1 MRSMF
6 AIGFV
11 VVAGGLLFSQKTPE
25 TGLSKHA
32 NVVRKTGGSGSAA
45 VSTNTKANA
54 DALAKIEQQ
63 RLVGP
68 TQSSAHPSAVSAAP
82 KPAPQNKNKP
92 IKFAYHPPTPPSK

>member
-1 MRSMF
+1 MRFLF

-32 NVVRKTGGSGSAA
+32 NVVRKSGSSGSTA
-45 VSTNTKANA
+45 VSTNTKATA

-63 RLVGP
+63 RMIRP
-68 TQSSAHPSAVSAAP
+68 SQPNAHPTTVSAAP
-82 KPAPQNKNKP
+82 KTAPQNKNKP
-92 IKFAYHPPTPPSK
+92 IKFAYHPPSPPSK

>member
-1 MRSMF
+1 MRITF
-6 AIGFV
+6 AVGFV
-11 VVAGGLLFSQKTPE
+11 IVAGGLLFSQKTPE

-32 NVVRKTGGSGSAA
+32 NVVRKSGGSGSTA

-63 RLVGP
+63 RMIGP
-68 TQSSAHPSAVSAAP
+68 SQPNTHPATVSAAP

>member
-1 MRSMF
+1 MRSIF
-6 AIGFV
+6 AVGFV
-11 VVAGGLLFSQKTPE
+11 IAVGGLLFSQKTPE

-63 RLVGP
+63 RMTGP
-68 TQSSAHPSAVSAAP
+68 SQPNAHPATVSAAP
-82 KPAPQNKNKP
+82 KTQNKNKP
-92 IKFAYHPPTPPSK
+92 IKFAYHPPSPPSK

>member
-1 MRSMF
+1 MRFIF

-11 VVAGGLLFSQKTPE
+11 IVAGGLLFSQKTPE

-54 DALAKIEQQ
+54 DALARIEQQ
-63 RLVGP
+63 RMVGP
-68 TQSSAHPSAVSAAP
+68 SQTSAHPATGSSAP
-82 KPAPQNKNKP
+82 KTAQQNKNKP
-92 IKFAYHPPTPPSK
+92 IKFAYHPPGPPSK